1 MSWRRLE
8 DIFARCL
15 EDVFK
20 MSWRRLENV
29 LKPSW
34 QDVFKTYDQGE
45 YIGLDQDVEDVSEDV

>member
-1 MSWRRLE
+1 M
-8 DIFARCL
+8 ICL
-15 EDVFK
+15 EDVLK

-34 QDVFKTYDQGE
+34 QDILKKYDQDE